1 MKPTFYVV
9 AKKQIMN
16 TPYRLHS
23 IDWDCPDDT
32 CQGWLEAYGHEN
44 GHDAKPTIKFVVAA
58 VVDSLSALFSR
69 KILAMLVCKK
79 NIKLVV
85 VQFMLLL
92 FICCCH
98 PPPYYHAL

>member
-1 MKPTFYVV
+1 MKPTFYV

-16 TPYRLHS
+16 TPIKSYRLHS

-44 GHDAKPTIKFVVAA
+44 GHDAKPTIKFVKC
-58 VVDSLSALFSR
+58 SR
-69 KILAMLVCKK
+69 SCGGRFIISSFQQKDPCYACKK
-79 NIKLVV
+79 NIKLVE

-92 FICCCH
+92 FI
-98 PPPYYHAL
+98 